1 VKTLSELETFLEK
14 SEKLLG
20 SPSEADLKA
29 VKDTLEAL
37 RKVSPD
43 LIDAKIFERRNCEG
57 HAEAGG

>member
-43 LIDAKIFERRNCEG
+43 LIDAKIFERW
-57 HAEAGG
+57 